1 MQQEGPALHAGE
13 APFEAQGG
21 GQGVQAD
28 VVNIQ
33 VIRVKIRVPAEK
45 VRDQQAGEVHGEGQ
59 RRQPAEEVTP

>member
-13 APFEAQGG
+13 ATFEAQGG

-59 RRQPAEEVTP
+59 RRQPA